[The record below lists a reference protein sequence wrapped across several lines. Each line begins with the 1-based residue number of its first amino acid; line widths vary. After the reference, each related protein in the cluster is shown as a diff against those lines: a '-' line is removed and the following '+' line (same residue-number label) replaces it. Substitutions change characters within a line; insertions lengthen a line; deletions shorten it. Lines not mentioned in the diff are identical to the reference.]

1 MNFNLSQPVSSI
13 LLVLSTNVQNNFINR
28 GISTVASSKS
38 LLPNSF
44 VYFNKKKENR
54 KEQTQQKKPF
64 NPMWVTGLT
73 DAEGS
78 FIISIYK
85 RKETN
90 KWQINP
96 SFQLWLETK
105 DLSILEGLKDFFG
118 VGILN
123 TRENKG
129 VTSFSVTKIND
140 LMNVVIPHFSNF
152 PLQTQKKVDFDI
164 WVKIVELI
172 SKKEH
177 LTTEGVMKIFS
188 LRSALNKG
196 LTKNISEV
204 ENIEIIER
212 PLHLVDL
219 DEFKK
224 IDPHWIFGFTAG
236 DGAFDIK
243 ITQRGSNYQVELRF
257 RLTQHIRDAQLLGA
271 IAAYFG
277 CGKVYIRSN
286 GLACDLVINT
296 FPDSINKVVPFFNK
310 YPIITV
316 KEKDFKDFAL
326 AAEVVKAKEHLTPE
340 GLAKLR
346 LLKSNMNKG
355 RIND

>member
-96 SFQLWLETK
+96 FFQLWLETK

-152 PLQTQKKVDFDI
+152 PLQTQKKVDFDFG
-164 WVKIVELI
+164 VKIVELI

-177 LTTEGVMKIFS
+177 LTPEGVLKIFS
-188 LRSALNKG
+188 LKSVLNKG
-196 LTKNISEV
+196 LSKNISNID
-204 ENIEIIER
+204 NIEILER

-219 DEFKK
+219 D
-224 IDPHWIFGFTAG
+224 
-236 DGAFDIK
+236 
-243 ITQRGSNYQVELRF
+243 
-257 RLTQHIRDAQLLGA
+257 
-271 IAAYFG
+271 
-277 CGKVYIRSN
+277 
-286 GLACDLVINT
+286 
-296 FPDSINKVVPFFNK
+296 
-310 YPIITV
+310 
-316 KEKDFKDFAL
+316 
-326 AAEVVKAKEHLTPE
+326 
-340 GLAKLR
+340 
-346 LLKSNMNKG
+346 
-355 RIND
+355 

>member
-1 MNFNLSQPVSSI
+1 M
-13 LLVLSTNVQNNFINR
+13 
-28 GISTVASSKS
+28 
-38 LLPNSF
+38 
-44 VYFNKKKENR
+44 
-54 KEQTQQKKPF
+54 
-64 NPMWVTGLT
+64 
-73 DAEGS
+73 
-78 FIISIYK
+78 
-85 RKETN
+85 
-90 KWQINP
+90 
-96 SFQLWLETK
+96 
-105 DLSILEGLKDFFG
+105 
-118 VGILN
+118 
-123 TRENKG
+123 
-129 VTSFSVTKIND
+129 
-140 LMNVVIPHFSNF
+140 
-152 PLQTQKKVDFDI
+152 
-164 WVKIVELI
+164 ELI

-224 IDPHWIFGFTAG
+224 IDPHWISGFTAG

-243 ITQRGSNYQVELRF
+243 ITQRGSKYQVELRF